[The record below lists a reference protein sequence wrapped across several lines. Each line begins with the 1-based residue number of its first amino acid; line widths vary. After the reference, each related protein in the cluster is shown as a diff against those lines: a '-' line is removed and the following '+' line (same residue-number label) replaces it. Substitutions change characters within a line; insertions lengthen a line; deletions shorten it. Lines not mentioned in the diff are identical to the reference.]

1 MTAVPQK
8 PKAGKRKKYV
18 EPYDFRQPKLFSKEI
33 MRTLRSLH
41 DVLARNL
48 SRVFSSA
55 LRQKVDVHMYK
66 IDQISSSEFIQKV
79 DSPSVIYLLSIS
91 EVGGDVITVIPP
103 EFCIHMIERQSG
115 GRGDNFTE
123 HRTLTTIEEKIISR
137 IMKSVNREITAAWDP
152 YMDFSINSVT
162 YESKP
167 ENIHLTSVDPTI
179 VARFEIDT
187 GSHKIEIQISYPYS
201 LLKQAMS
208 DSVLKKGNQ
217 SHKEKLSPEALE
229 SYKRTLM
236 GACVQIQPLL
246 GTTKLSLSQIME
258 LKEGDTIP
266 LNQRTDKPL
275 EVCVN
280 NVKKM
285 TGYPGL
291 IQGRKAIKV
300 FEIIEEINEQELL

>member
-8 PKAGKRKKYV
+8 KKPGKHKYV

-33 MRTLRSLH
+33 MRTLRTLH

-66 IDQISSSEFIQKV
+66 IDQVSSSEFIQKV
-79 DSPSVIYLLSIS
+79 DSPSVIYLQSVQDL
-91 EVGGDVITVIPP
+91 EGDVITVIPP
-103 EFCIHMIERQSG
+103 SFCIHLIERQSG

-123 HRTLTTIEEKIISR
+123 HRTLTTIEEKIMSR
-137 IMKSVNREITAAWDP
+137 IIQAINRELTIAWEP
-152 YMDFSINSVT
+152 YMDFNIQSVT

-179 VARFEIDT
+179 VAKFEIDT
-187 GSHKIEIQISYPYS
+187 GTHKIEIQISYPYS

-208 DSVLKKGNQ
+208 EAVLKKGNQ
-217 SHKEKLSPEALE
+217 SKKEKLSPEAHE
-229 SYKRTLM
+229 SYRRTLLE
-236 GACVQIQPLL
+236 ASVRIQPML
-246 GTTKLSLSQIME
+246 GTAKLSLNDIIQ

-275 EVCVN
+275 QIQVN
-280 NVKKM
+280 KVKKM

-291 IQGRKAIKV
+291 VQGRKAVKV